1 MSARAELAYTPHFK
15 NKDLFATMLLRYEM
29 TQSKSNNQYISEYSL
44 PDGITSPTVPGA
56 LESMTSGNSRSNS
69 QYALY
74 NGHLSYKE
82 RYILGFSLRADGDSK
97 FGPKNKWAYFPGV
110 SLRYNIVDESFM
122 KPLRDKFLSMLA
134 LRASWGIN
142 GKAPSADYLFYSTYN
157 TSAGSYGNGNN
168 TFTIASIDGLKLD
181 DLRWEKT
188 TSVNLGFNL
197 GMFNDR
203 VEVDFDWYTKNT
215 KDLLMTGVKI
225 PSTTGYSSLSYA
237 NVGKMNNEGW
247 ELNVSGKR
255 LIKFGK
261 FSMDASINVA
271 QNFNEIK
278 EMDQRVLDAIN
289 TEWSATT
296 RPSNKKTTGYTNRV
310 QVGNAIGSIYGFRYK
325 GVYQYSYEYLENY
338 QKEHGLSSSEYE
350 AWINSQLAEGKTFP
364 VVLGSDGKVLMTSQG
379 HPQHVVYNYSD
390 GSSTYSFKGGDA
402 IYEDI
407 NHDGQINAL
416 DIVYL
421 GNSLPKVQGGFN
433 FTFKY
438 GRWSLK
444 TRFNYRFGNKVVN
457 LARMNLENMYTTY
470 NQCATV
476 NYRWRKDGDI
486 TPIPRAMYNAGYN
499 YQASDRFVENGSY
512 IRFNNLQLAYN
523 FDKKVIKKLGLNQLQ
538 AYLSVNNIYCWTK
551 YSGTDPEV
559 SVSGWGV
566 AVDDSQ
572 TPRAKS
578 FTVTLNVGF

>member
-1 MSARAELAYTPHFK
+1 
-15 NKDLFATMLLRYEM
+15 
-29 TQSKSNNQYISEYSL
+29 
-44 PDGITSPTVPGA
+44 
-56 LESMTSGNSRSNS
+56 MTSGNSRSNS

-74 NGHLSYKE
+74 NGHFSYKGC
-82 RYILGFSLRADGDSK
+82 YNLGFSLRADGDSK
-97 FGPKNKWAYFPGV
+97 FGPKNKWAYFPGL
-110 SLRYNIVDESFM
+110 SFRYNIIDESFM

-134 LRASWGIN
+134 LRASWGVN

-168 TFTIASIDGLKLD
+168 TFTVASIDGLKLD

-197 GMFNDR
+197 GLFNDR

-215 KDLLMTGVKI
+215 KDLLMKNVTI
-225 PSTTGYSSLSYA
+225 PSTTGYSKLSYA

-255 LIKFGK
+255 LIKLGK
-261 FSMDASINVA
+261 FSMDASVNVA

-278 EMDQRVLDAIN
+278 EMDKRVLDAIN

-296 RPSNKKTTGYTNRV
+296 RPSNKNNTGYTNRV

-338 QKEHGLSSSEYE
+338 QKEHGLSASDYE

-476 NYRWRKDGDI
+476 NYRWRKDGDV

-499 YQASDRFVENGSY
+499 YQASDRFVEDGSY

-538 AYLSVNNIYCWTK
+538 AYLSVNNLYCWTK

-559 SVSGWGV
+559 SVAGWGV

>member
-1 MSARAELAYTPHFK
+1 
-15 NKDLFATMLLRYEM
+15 
-29 TQSKSNNQYISEYSL
+29 
-44 PDGITSPTVPGA
+44 
-56 LESMTSGNSRSNS
+56 
-69 QYALY
+69 
-74 NGHLSYKE
+74 
-82 RYILGFSLRADGDSK
+82 
-97 FGPKNKWAYFPGV
+97 
-110 SLRYNIVDESFM
+110 M

-168 TFTIASIDGLKLD
+168 TFTVASIDGLKLD

-247 ELNVSGKR
+247 ELNISGKR
-255 LIKFGK
+255 LIKLGK
-261 FSMDASINVA
+261 FSMDASVNVA
-271 QNFNEIK
+271 QNYNEIK

-296 RPSNKKTTGYTNRV
+296 RPSNKNTTGYTNRV

-499 YQASDRFVENGSY
+499 YQASDRFVENGSF

-559 SVSGWGV
+559 SVAGWGV

>member
-1 MSARAELAYTPHFK
+1 M
-15 NKDLFATMLLRYEM
+15 
-29 TQSKSNNQYISEYSL
+29 
-44 PDGITSPTVPGA
+44 
-56 LESMTSGNSRSNS
+56 
-69 QYALY
+69 
-74 NGHLSYKE
+74 
-82 RYILGFSLRADGDSK
+82 
-97 FGPKNKWAYFPGV
+97 
-110 SLRYNIVDESFM
+110 
-122 KPLRDKFLSMLA
+122 
-134 LRASWGIN
+134 
-142 GKAPSADYLFYSTYN
+142 FYSTYN

-168 TFTIASIDGLKLD
+168 TFTVASIDGLKLD

-559 SVSGWGV
+559 SVAGWGV